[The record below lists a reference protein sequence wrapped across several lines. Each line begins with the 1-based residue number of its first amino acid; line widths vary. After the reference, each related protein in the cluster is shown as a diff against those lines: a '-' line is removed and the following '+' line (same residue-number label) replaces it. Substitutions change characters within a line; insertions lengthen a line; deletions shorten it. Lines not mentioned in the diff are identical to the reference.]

1 MLNPR
6 FLCRRLLPC
15 ISLALALACGVSP
28 AGVVAQS
35 MEDTATLSIP
45 PRELLAAMPAPPA
58 PAKLTS
64 SRADTDTGGDGFPVT
79 VARRSFEWTPP
90 ESETPVQV
98 SLTVIDFTTE
108 RPQIQ
113 ELRKKFSQTPPSGA
127 ESIPLTLPGPFEGH
141 LKALGEA
148 GQRFEA
154 LGAKRLLVQV
164 NMQPSTG
171 EQAQQ
176 ILKSLNFAALGR
188 LESTARSE
196 RFKPEEGF
204 PMVRIDE
211 LNPQLNRENI
221 MRVVELP
228 EEAENE

>member
-1 MLNPR
+1 MLNPHS
-6 FLCRRLLPC
+6 LCRLLLPR
-15 ISLALALACGVSP
+15 ISLALALAGSVSP
-28 AGVVAQS
+28 VEAVAQS
-35 MEDTATLSIP
+35 WAETSTLSIH

-58 PAKLTS
+58 PAKLTL

-176 ILKSLNFAALGR
+176 ILKALNFAALGR

-196 RFKPEEGF
+196 RFNPEEGF

-211 LNPQLNRENI
+211 LNPQLNREKT
-221 MRVVELP
+221 MRVVEL
-228 EEAENE
+228 EWNNE